1 MRHQGYHQPR
11 RLHGPPLR
19 DYNAIFP
26 RLPYNRRTR
35 IMTSLHTGS
44 KDELASNSNSAIET
58 SKTDL
63 FDLSK
68 DVHAHP
74 ELNYEE
80 YYSSNALA
88 GFLERRDFR
97 VERGIGGVE
106 TAFRATIPGGA
117 GNGPTIAVLAEYD
130 ALPEIG
136 HGCGHNLIAM
146 AAMGAALGLQA
157 NAANLPGRV
166 EIIGTPAEEG
176 GGGKI
181 RLLEAGVF
189 DNVDATLSSHPF
201 SNRTIVP
208 AVSPR
213 GESWSLAMVGYR
225 YMYHGRAAHAAA
237 APEAGINALNAV
249 IHLFTGI
256 DALRQHLR
264 DDVRIHGVITDGG
277 TAPNVVPEFAAA
289 NFMLRSRSGQYL
301 SDEVVGKVRQVAEG
315 AAAMTGATL
324 EIEEFYPFYE
334 NVQPNLTLAQAVG
347 ANLQAL
353 GVRLDD
359 PIPGRPGSGASTDF
373 GNVSQVMPAYELRY
387 AVSETPVA
395 SHTRDMCETAITDFA
410 LSSALQVAKA
420 LSLTAADLLRDAT
433 LVETAK
439 TEYADRSR

>member
-1 MRHQGYHQPR
+1 MSNQQVGTKE
-11 RLHGPPLR
+11 
-19 DYNAIFP
+19 A
-26 RLPYNRRTR
+26 
-35 IMTSLHTGS
+35 
-44 KDELASNSNSAIET
+44 LAGRSNSVIET
-58 SKTDL
+58 SRQEL
-63 FDLSK
+63 FDLSL

-74 ELNYEE
+74 ELNYQE

-88 GFLERRDFR
+88 GFLEKREFA

-106 TAFRATIPGGA
+106 TAFRATIPGG
-117 GNGPTIAVLAEYD
+117 GGEGPTIAVLAEYD

-157 NAANLPGRV
+157 NAAELPGKV
-166 EIIGTPAEEG
+166 VVIGTPAEEG

-189 DNVDATLSSHPF
+189 DGVDATLSSHPF
-201 SNRTIVP
+201 SNRTVIP
-208 AVSPR
+208 ATATR

-277 TAPNVVPEFAAA
+277 LAPNVVPEFAAA
-289 NFMLRSRSGQYL
+289 NFMLRSRDGRYL

-315 AAAMTGATL
+315 AAAMTGARL
-324 EIEEFYPFYE
+324 EVEEFYPFYE
-334 NVQPNLTLAQAVG
+334 NVQPNVALAQAVG
-347 ANLQAL
+347 ANAQSL
-353 GVRLDD
+353 GFRLDE
-359 PIPGRPGSGASTDF
+359 PVAGRPGSGASTDF
-373 GNVSQVMPAYELRY
+373 GNVSQAMPAYELRY

-395 SHTRDMCETAITDFA
+395 SHTRDMCETATTGLA
-410 LSSALQVAKA
+410 LSNALLVAKA
-420 LSLTAADLLRDAT
+420 LSLTASDLLRDGA
-433 LVETAK
+433 LLETAK
-439 TEYADRSR
+439 AEFVERSG

>member
-1 MRHQGYHQPR
+1 MTIQNN
-11 RLHGPPLR
+11 PP
-19 DYNAIFP
+19 
-26 RLPYNRRTR
+26 
-35 IMTSLHTGS
+35 
-44 KDELASNSNSAIET
+44 KDTLADVSNLAIES
-58 SKTDL
+58 SKTEL

-80 YYSSNALA
+80 FYSSNALA
-88 GFLERRDFR
+88 GFLEQRDFR
-97 VERGIGGVE
+97 VERGIGGVA
-106 TAFRATIPGGA
+106 TAFRASIPGGG

-189 DNVDATLSSHPF
+189 DGVDATLSSHPF

-315 AAAMTGATL
+315 AAAMTGARL
-324 EIEEFYPFYE
+324 EVEEFYPFYE
-334 NVQPNLTLAQAVG
+334 NVQPNLALAQAVG

-395 SHTRDMCETAITDFA
+395 SHTRDMCETAITDYA

-433 LVETAK
+433 LVEAAK
-439 TEYADRSR
+439 AEYADRSR

>member
-1 MRHQGYHQPR
+1 MTLQNNLPKDTLAAGS
-11 RLHGPPLR
+11 
-19 DYNAIFP
+19 NAAI
-26 RLPYNRRTR
+26 
-35 IMTSLHTGS
+35 
-44 KDELASNSNSAIET
+44 DSAQQA
-58 SKTDL
+58 L

-88 GFLERRDFR
+88 GFLEQRDFH

-106 TAFRATIPGGA
+106 TAFRASIPGGA

-181 RLLEAGVF
+181 RLLEAGAF
-189 DNVDATLSSHPF
+189 DGVDATLSSHPF

-237 APEAGINALNAV
+237 APEAGVNALNAV

-277 TAPNVVPEFAAA
+277 MAPNVVPEFAAA
-289 NFMLRSRSGQYL
+289 NFMLRSRDGQYL

-315 AAAMTGATL
+315 AAAMTGARL
-324 EIEEFYPFYE
+324 EVEEFYPFYE
-334 NVQPNLTLAQAVG
+334 NVQPNVALAQAVG

-410 LSSALQVAKA
+410 LSSALKVAKA
-420 LSLTAADLLRDAT
+420 LSLTAADLLCDAT
-433 LVETAK
+433 LVEAAK
-439 TEYADRSR
+439 SEFADRSR

>member
-1 MRHQGYHQPR
+1 
-11 RLHGPPLR
+11 
-19 DYNAIFP
+19 
-26 RLPYNRRTR
+26 
-35 IMTSLHTGS
+35 MTSRNAES
-44 KDELASNSNSAIET
+44 KDALASSSNSTIEA
-58 SKTDL
+58 SKAEL

-74 ELNYEE
+74 ELNYQE

-88 GFLERRDFR
+88 GFLEKHNLQ
-97 VERGIGGVE
+97 VERGVGGVE
-106 TAFRATIPGGA
+106 TAFKATIPGGA
-117 GNGPTIAVLAEYD
+117 GDGPTIAVLAEYD

-157 NAANLPGRV
+157 NAADLPGRI

-189 DNVDATLSSHPF
+189 DGVDATLSSHPF
-201 SNRTIVP
+201 SNRTVIP
-208 AVSPR
+208 AASPK

-225 YMYHGRAAHAAA
+225 YMFHGRAAHAAA

-264 DDVRIHGVITDGG
+264 DDVRMHGVITDGG
-277 TAPNVVPEFAAA
+277 LAPNVVPEFAAA
-289 NFMLRSRSGQYL
+289 NFMLRSRDGQYL
-301 SDEVVGKVRQVAEG
+301 SSEVVGKVAAIAEG
-315 AAAMTGATL
+315 AAAMTGARL
-324 EIEEFYPFYE
+324 EVEEFYPFYE
-334 NVQPNLTLAQAVG
+334 NVQPNVALAQAMA
-347 ANLQAL
+347 ANIQAL
-353 GVRLDD
+353 GVRLDE
-359 PIPGRPGSGASTDF
+359 PVAGRAGSGASTDF
-373 GNVSQVMPAYELRY
+373 GNVSQAMPAFELRY

-410 LSSALQVAKA
+410 LSNALSVAKA
-420 LSLTAADLLRDAT
+420 LSLTASDLLRDAT
-433 LVETAK
+433 LVEAAK
-439 TEYADRSR
+439 SEFAERSA

>member
-1 MRHQGYHQPR
+1 MTAQNS
-11 RLHGPPLR
+11 GP
-19 DYNAIFP
+19 
-26 RLPYNRRTR
+26 
-35 IMTSLHTGS
+35 
-44 KDELASNSNSAIET
+44 KDALASTSNSVIET
-58 SKTDL
+58 SKQAL

-80 YYSSNALA
+80 FYSSNALA
-88 GFLERRDFR
+88 GFLEQHDFQ

-106 TAFRATIPGGA
+106 TAFRATIPCGA
-117 GNGPTIAVLAEYD
+117 GAGPTIAVLAEYD

-157 NAANLPGRV
+157 NAQDLPGRI

-189 DNVDATLSSHPF
+189 DGIDATLSSHPF

-208 AVSPR
+208 GVSPK

-225 YMYHGRAAHAAA
+225 YMFHGRAAHAAA

-264 DDVRIHGVITDGG
+264 DDVRMHGVITDGG

-289 NFMLRSRSGQYL
+289 NFMLRSRDGRYL
-301 SDEVVGKVRQVAEG
+301 SDEVVGKVMQVAEG
-315 AAAMTGATL
+315 AAAMTGSRL
-324 EIEEFYPFYE
+324 EVEEFYPFYE

-373 GNVSQVMPAYELRY
+373 GNVSQAMPAYELRY

-395 SHTRDMCETAITDFA
+395 SHTRDMCETAITDYA

-420 LSLTAADLLRDAT
+420 LSLTASDLLRDAT
-433 LVETAK
+433 LVEAAK
-439 TEYADRSR
+439 SEFAERSN

>member
-1 MRHQGYHQPR
+1 MTLQNS
-11 RLHGPPLR
+11 PP
-19 DYNAIFP
+19 
-26 RLPYNRRTR
+26 
-35 IMTSLHTGS
+35 
-44 KDELASNSNSAIET
+44 KDALASASNSAIES

-63 FDLSK
+63 FDLSR

-88 GFLERRDFR
+88 GFLEQRDFR

-157 NAANLPGRV
+157 NAPDLPGRI

-189 DNVDATLSSHPF
+189 DGIDATLSSHPF

-225 YMYHGRAAHAAA
+225 YIYHGRAAHAAA

-347 ANLQAL
+347 ANLQSL

-373 GNVSQVMPAYELRY
+373 GNVSQAMPAYELRY

-395 SHTRDMCETAITDFA
+395 SHTRDMCETAITDYA

-420 LSLTAADLLRDAT
+420 LSLTAADLLRDVT
-433 LVETAK
+433 LVEAAK
-439 TEYADRSR
+439 TEYADRSN

>member
-1 MRHQGYHQPR
+1 MSSQNVATKGQLSER
-11 RLHGPPLR
+11 
-19 DYNAIFP
+19 
-26 RLPYNRRTR
+26 
-35 IMTSLHTGS
+35 
-44 KDELASNSNSAIET
+44 SNSAIE
-58 SKTDL
+58 SAKQAL

-80 YYSSNALA
+80 FYSSDALA
-88 GFLERRDFR
+88 GFLEGNGLA

-106 TAFRATIPGGA
+106 TAFRAVIPGG
-117 GNGPTIAVLAEYD
+117 GGDGPTIAVLAEYD

-157 NAANLPGRV
+157 NAPDLPGRV

-189 DNVDATLSSHPF
+189 NGVDATLSSHPF
-201 SNRTIVP
+201 SNRTIIP
-208 AVSPR
+208 AAAPK

-225 YMYHGRAAHAAA
+225 YIYHGKAAHAAA
-237 APEAGINALNAV
+237 YPEAGINALNAV

-264 DDVRIHGVITDGG
+264 DDVRMHGVITDGG

-289 NFMLRSRSGQYL
+289 NFMLRSRDGRYL
-301 SDEVVGKVRQVAEG
+301 SDEVVGKVRAVAEG
-315 AAAMTGATL
+315 AAAMTGARL
-324 EIEEFYPFYE
+324 EVEEFYPFYE
-334 NVQPNLTLAQAVG
+334 NVQPNVTLAQAVA
-347 ANLQAL
+347 ANIREL
-353 GVRLDD
+353 GIRLDD

-373 GNVSQVMPAYELRY
+373 GNISKAMPGYELRY
-387 AVSETPVA
+387 AVSETPVP
-395 SHTRDMCETAITDFA
+395 SHTRQMQETAVTDLA
-410 LSSALQVAKA
+410 LSNALQVAKA
-420 LSLTAADLLRDAT
+420 LSLTASDLLRDAA
-433 LVETAK
+433 LVEAAK
-439 TEYADRSR
+439 SEYGERSG

>member
-1 MRHQGYHQPR
+1 MLNR
-11 RLHGPPLR
+11 
-19 DYNAIFP
+19 NA
-26 RLPYNRRTR
+26 
-35 IMTSLHTGS
+35 GA
-44 KDELASNSNSAIET
+44 KDELASRSNLAIEA
-58 SKTDL
+58 SKQAL

-80 YYSSNALA
+80 YYSSDALA
-88 GFLERRDFR
+88 GFLESNGLS

-106 TAFRATIPGGA
+106 TAFRATILGG
-117 GNGPTIAVLAEYD
+117 GGGGPTIAVLAEYD

-157 NAANLPGRV
+157 NAQDLPGSV
-166 EIIGTPAEEG
+166 VVIGTPAEEG

-189 DNVDATLSSHPF
+189 DGVDATLSSHPF
-201 SNRTIVP
+201 SNRTVIP
-208 AVSPR
+208 AASPK

-225 YMYHGRAAHAAA
+225 YMYHGKAAHAAA
-237 APEAGINALNAV
+237 YPEQGINALNAV

-289 NFMLRSRSGQYL
+289 NFMLRSRDGRYL

-315 AAAMTGATL
+315 AAAMTGSRL

-334 NVQPNLTLAQAVG
+334 NVQPNVTLAQAMG
-347 ANLQAL
+347 ANAQAL
-353 GVRLDD
+353 GMKLDE

-373 GNVSQVMPAYELRY
+373 GNVSQAMPGFELRY
-387 AVSETPVA
+387 AVSETPVP
-395 SHTRDMCETAITDFA
+395 SHTRQMQETAVTDLA
-410 LSSALQVAKA
+410 LNNALLVAKT
-420 LSLTAADLLRDAT
+420 LSLTASDLLLDAAM
-433 LVETAK
+433 VEAAK
-439 TEYADRSR
+439 AEYAERGG

>member
-1 MRHQGYHQPR
+1 MSSRV
-11 RLHGPPLR
+11 
-19 DYNAIFP
+19 D
-26 RLPYNRRTR
+26 LP
-35 IMTSLHTGS
+35 
-44 KDELASNSNSAIET
+44 KDRLASDSNSTIES
-58 SKTDL
+58 SKMEL
-63 FDLSK
+63 FELSK

-74 ELNYEE
+74 ELNYQEH
-80 YYSSNALA
+80 YSSNALA

-106 TAFRATIPGGA
+106 TAFRATITGGA
-117 GNGPTIAVLAEYD
+117 GQGPTVAVLAEYD

-157 NAANLPGRV
+157 NAASLPGQV

-189 DNVDATLSSHPF
+189 DGVDATLSSHPF

-208 AVSPR
+208 ASSPK

-225 YMYHGRAAHAAA
+225 YMFHGRAAHAAA
-237 APEAGINALNAV
+237 APEAGINALNSV

-277 TAPNVVPEFAAA
+277 MAPNVVPEFAAA
-289 NFMLRSRSGQYL
+289 NFMLRSRDGRYL
-301 SDEVVGKVRQVAEG
+301 SEQVVGKVQQVAEG
-315 AAAMTGATL
+315 AAAMTGARL
-324 EIEEFYPFYE
+324 EVEEFYPFYE
-334 NVQPNLTLAQAVG
+334 NALPNVTLAQAVG
-347 ANLQAL
+347 SNLQSL

-395 SHTRDMCETAITDFA
+395 SHTRDMCETAVTDFA
-410 LSSALQVAKA
+410 LASALQVAKA
-420 LSLTAADLLRDAT
+420 LSLTAADLLRNAN
-433 LVETAK
+433 LVEAAK
-439 TEYADRSR
+439 VEFADRAA